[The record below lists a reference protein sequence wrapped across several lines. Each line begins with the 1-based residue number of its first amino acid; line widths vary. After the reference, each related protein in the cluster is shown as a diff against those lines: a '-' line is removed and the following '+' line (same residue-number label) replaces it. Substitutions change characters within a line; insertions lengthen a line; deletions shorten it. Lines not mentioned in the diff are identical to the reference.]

1 MIKIYK
7 EGNLTTE
14 EIMSR
19 DGEGFDASAI
29 VREIIANVR
38 KNGDAALREYCE
50 KFDGG
55 ARKPSRFRRG
65 DRRGICKSSA
75 GACGG
80 DDGGA

>member
-29 VREIIANVR
+29 VRDIIANVR

-55 ARKPSRFRRG
+55 APESLLVSAEEIDEG
-65 DRRGICKSSA
+65 DGE
-75 GACGG
+75 
-80 DDGGA
+80 

>member
-7 EGNLTTE
+7 DGTLSTE

-38 KNGDAALREYCE
+38 ARGDAALLEYCE
-50 KFDGG
+50 N
-55 ARKPSRFRRG
+55 A
-65 DRRGICKSSA
+65 
-75 GACGG
+75 
-80 DDGGA
+80 